1 MDLSEFVSL
10 NYVLKAAKAY
20 ELGCLIWNQNVF
32 RGHFEM
38 HCALPLLT
46 CLYMVLALCS
56 GLLEYV
62 YESIDRQNGD
72 SW

>member
-1 MDLSEFVSL
+1 
-10 NYVLKAAKAY
+10 
-20 ELGCLIWNQNVF
+20 
-32 RGHFEM
+32 M

-72 SW
+72 SWQML